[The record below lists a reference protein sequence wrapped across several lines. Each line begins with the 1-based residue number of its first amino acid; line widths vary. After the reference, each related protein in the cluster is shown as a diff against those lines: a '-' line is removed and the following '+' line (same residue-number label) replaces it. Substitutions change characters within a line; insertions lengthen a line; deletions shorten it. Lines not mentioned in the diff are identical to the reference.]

1 MKKGFKV
8 LCTLSLA
15 AVAGVLSLS
24 VNADEIDAQKA
35 YVENQ
40 AKQGAKAD
48 VKYEGLDAQKKAL
61 FAQLDQY
68 VDRAHADKAAQEAL
82 FEQQRINNITAD
94 ARNYAS
100 YLQARVSIV
109 AENTRVKKE
118 IFDNYTGL
126 SASNPQ
132 FAALVPAALADY
144 QKALMDQYNA
154 QAIADSAKAFANGPL
169 IAGCAKQALSWY
181 SGPQDAGRFVMSS
194 IGISTVY

>member
-8 LCTLSLA
+8 LCTCALTALI
-15 AVAGVLSLS
+15 GVLSFS
-24 VNADEIDAQKA
+24 VNADEVDDLKSF
-35 YVENQ
+35 VEKQ
-40 AKQGAKAD
+40 ARQGAKAD
-48 VKYEGLDAQKKAL
+48 IKYEGLDAQKKAL

-118 IFDNYTGL
+118 IFDNYTKL

-132 FAALVPAALADY
+132 FAALVPGALADY

-154 QAIADSAKAFANGPL
+154 QAVADSAKAFTNGPL
-169 IAGCAKQALSWY
+169 VETCAKQALSWY
-181 SGPQDAGRFVMSS
+181 SGSQDAGKFVMQS

>member
-8 LCTLSLA
+8 LGTFAIA
-15 AVAGVLSLS
+15 AVIGVLSLN
-24 VNADEIDAQKA
+24 VNADEVDDLQAF
-35 YVENQ
+35 VEKQ

-48 VKYEGLDAQKKAL
+48 IKYEGLDAQKKAL

-118 IFDNYTGL
+118 IYDNYTML

-132 FAALVPAALADY
+132 FSALVPGALADY
-144 QKALMDQYNA
+144 QKALMEQYNA

-169 IAGCAKQALSWY
+169 VATCAKQALSWY
-181 SGPQDAGRFVMSS
+181 GGPQDAGRFVMSS

>member
-1 MKKGFKV
+1 MKKGIKV
-8 LCTLSLA
+8 LVTFAVA
-15 AVAGVLSLS
+15 AVIGVLSFS
-24 VNADEIDAQKA
+24 VKADEVDDLKSF
-35 YVENQ
+35 VEKQ

-48 VKYEGLDAQKKAL
+48 IKYEGLDAQKNAL
-61 FAQLDQY
+61 FAQLDKY

-100 YLQARVSIV
+100 YLQARVSVV

-118 IFDNYTGL
+118 IFDNYTKL

-132 FAALVPAALADY
+132 FAALVPGALADY

-154 QAIADSAKAFANGPL
+154 QAVADSAKAFANGPL
-169 IAGCAKQALSWY
+169 VAGCAKQALGWY
-181 SGPQDAGRFVMSS
+181 KGSQDAGKFVMQS
-194 IGISTVY
+194 IGVPVVY